1 MKRRAFSLTE
11 VLMALGILA
20 MVLCGALVFLQ
31 TSLVFY
37 RRQMNA
43 LAASFTAQSL
53 LASATKP
60 ERGHIGQ
67 LDYTLDIDKAGWAH
81 LDLRQGAA
89 SVARPIL
96 RQPVERLLWFQ
107 DYASQQWLE
116 VDAESCAEQT
126 LEQQAIHPVA
136 EAGGLSWKG
145 RVVYRDSSPLREP
158 QLDPERHRIAFI
170 QGSQVLVL
178 DLDRMKTSCWFTGR
192 NELESISWLED
203 GQSVAVQDGNRLL
216 KISARRQ
223 TVLYD
228 GPALQQ
234 PSVSPDASQIAF
246 IDRQDGSNDLFVYD
260 CTAKQARPVMATP
273 DGEIRPLWSRD
284 GQRILYGVAPE
295 AGGTRLFCGNSDGS
309 GLQDL
314 HIEASGRNWSWK

>member
-145 RVVYRDSSPLREP
+145 RVVYRDSSPL
-158 QLDPERHRIAFI
+158 
-170 QGSQVLVL
+170 
-178 DLDRMKTSCWFTGR
+178 
-192 NELESISWLED
+192 
-203 GQSVAVQDGNRLL
+203 
-216 KISARRQ
+216 
-223 TVLYD
+223 
-228 GPALQQ
+228 
-234 PSVSPDASQIAF
+234 
-246 IDRQDGSNDLFVYD
+246 
-260 CTAKQARPVMATP
+260 
-273 DGEIRPLWSRD
+273 
-284 GQRILYGVAPE
+284 
-295 AGGTRLFCGNSDGS
+295 
-309 GLQDL
+309 
-314 HIEASGRNWSWK
+314 